1 MKNGWEIT
9 IHMKN
14 CLQIN
19 ESTFLIMGMDC
30 QEKNTTKVRE
40 RKKVNVQLIGGP
52 MNNLDIIKEQ
62 MT

>member
-1 MKNGWEIT
+1 
-9 IHMKN
+9 MKN